1 MTFYKTPPL
10 VEFMRSNSSGDTLK
24 LRRNMTYYIAGK
36 TIVIPKGFSCDGM
49 SVPRCLWSLV
59 SPMIHPAT
67 IAAAILHDWLYRKT
81 SHSFTRKQAD
91 QFFYLLMRKCKFS
104 RWRAWLAYLGVRL
117 FGGGSW
123 AKGKKRDV

>member
-1 MTFYKTPPL
+1 MIRFKSPPVVTIL
-10 VEFMRSNSSGDTLK
+10 PTAHGGNAVK
-24 LRRNMTYYIAGK
+24 LRRDMVYFLNGRTV
-36 TIVIPKGFSCDGM
+36 TVPKGFRCDGM

-67 IAAAILHDWLYRKT
+67 IAAAILHDWLYRT
-81 SHSFTRKQAD
+81 TCHSFTRKQAD
-91 QFFYLLMRKCKFS
+91 LLFYLLMLKCKFS
-104 RWRAWLAYLGVRL
+104 RWRAAAAYLGVRL